1 MLANQLFPN
10 WLITVLLLL
19 LLIFLTHMTVKKA
32 LSLHRAE
39 VLYKAEQAA
48 DTCSSARAKADSSE
62 GHASASSAQQQGDA
76 AARAADFCEAG
87 SSSDGAP
94 EGGARDGRGK
104 AAAGTQ
110 LSHACASLE
119 VEQPVSLLLWAVH
132 KMLQSHLAMWNSLYP
147 GSCML
152 AAARKHPEHAALLYT
167 MCLQFLLLYT
177 SGGAQMQKFAHRRLS
192 LPAPWLAR
200 ASISIVNCPPVSG
213 G

>member
-39 VLYKAEQAA
+39 VLYKTEQAA

-94 EGGARDGRGK
+94 EGGAGDGRGK
-104 AAAGTQ
+104 AAAGAI

-132 KMLQSHLAMWNSLYP
+132 KMLQSQLAMWNTLYP

-152 AAARKHPEHAALLYT
+152 AARRSFPSMLHCCIQCACNFFCCALQAALKCRILRIEGSHS
-167 MCLQFLLLYT
+167 LRHGLLKPQF
-177 SGGAQMQKFAHRRLS
+177 RL
-192 LPAPWLAR
+192 
-200 ASISIVNCPPVSG
+200 
-213 G
+213 